1 MANVKILERK
11 QKTVDEIAS
20 KVKEASSVVLF
31 EYHGLT
37 VSEMM
42 ELRRKLKESNSE
54 LKIYKNTL
62 AKRALD
68 TLKIDLNDELV
79 GPKAIAFGTDAVAPV
94 KILSD
99 YAKKHPALV
108 VKAGIID
115 GEITSIDTLKELAS
129 IPSKEGLLTM
139 FASGLLEVP
148 RNFAICVDL
157 HRKNLES

>member
-42 ELRRKLKESNSE
+42 ELRRKLKESDSE

-79 GPKAIAFGTDAVAPV
+79 GPKAIAFGTDAIAPV

>member
-42 ELRRKLKESNSE
+42 ELRRKLKESDSE

-68 TLKIDLNDELV
+68 TLKIDLNDDLV
-79 GPKAIAFGTDAVAPV
+79 GPKAIAFGTDAIAPV

-139 FASGLLEVP
+139 FASGLIEVP

>member
-139 FASGLLEVP
+139 FASGLIEVP